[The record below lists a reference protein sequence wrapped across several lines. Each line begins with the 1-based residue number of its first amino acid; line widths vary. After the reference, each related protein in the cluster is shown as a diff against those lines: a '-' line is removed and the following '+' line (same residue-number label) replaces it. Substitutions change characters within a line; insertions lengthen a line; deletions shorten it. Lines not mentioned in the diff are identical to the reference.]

1 MIWYYVAAIIILLIS
16 SIAHE
21 LGHILALLAFGVP
34 VHKLSVGFGPV
45 WCGKNLKGQKI
56 KRIRIKIVP
65 FGLGAAFDGD
75 NPRFQSLGFWQKMII
90 FSAGVLV
97 NIAIAGIVFLLSRP
111 LDVLQPTHSGHDPVN
126 ITRAFVVLNLMVA
139 LFQLLPFSK
148 FDGGR
153 MFDCTLKK
161 IFPKSKPNSVINLKI
176 LIALLVGFLIFHIY
190 RAWI

>member
-75 NPRFQSLGFWQKMII
+75 NPRFPKPASSLVQ
-90 FSAGVLV
+90 
-97 NIAIAGIVFLLSRP
+97 
-111 LDVLQPTHSGHDPVN
+111 
-126 ITRAFVVLNLMVA
+126 FVHPQA
-139 LFQLLPFSK
+139 E
-148 FDGGR
+148 R
-153 MFDCTLKK
+153 
-161 IFPKSKPNSVINLKI
+161 
-176 LIALLVGFLIFHIY
+176 
-190 RAWI
+190 